1 MYLGDEMKVYW
12 DLLFLLNFAFDFIL
26 LLAVSLVLR
35 RRSKIKRLFLGA
47 FLGALS
53 IFLLFISINS
63 IELFIIKFL
72 VSVIMCLVSFSF
84 KDLRYFIRNML
95 YLYMTSIVLG
105 GFLYFLNIEFSYKQ
119 TGLVFYHNGL
129 SINFIVLIILSP
141 IIVFLYVKQ
150 ALMLKN
156 NYSSYYDLNIYFKSG
171 SIVNLTAFLDTGNKL
186 VEPITKKPI
195 ILVSK
200 NMLKDIS
207 MEKTFPVS
215 YNSLNNSGI
224 INCIIAEC
232 INVVG
237 LGIKKNV
244 IVGISE
250 DKFFIDGVDCILN
263 TKLMEELC

>member
-1 MYLGDEMKVYW
+1 MKVYW

-26 LLAVSLVLR
+26 LLAVSIILR
-35 RRSKIKRLFLGA
+35 RRAKVKRLLLGA
-47 FLGALS
+47 FVGALS

-72 VSVIMCLVSFSF
+72 VSVIMCLISFSF
-84 KDLRYFIRNML
+84 KDFKYFIRNMM

-105 GFLYFLNIEFSYKQ
+105 GFLYLLNIEFSYKQ

-129 SINFIVLIILSP
+129 SINFIVLIIISP
-141 IIVFLYVKQ
+141 IIIFLYIRQ

-156 NYSSYYDLNIYFKSG
+156 NYSSYYDLNIYFKNG
-171 SIVNLTAFLDTGNKL
+171 KIVNLTAFLDTGNKL

-200 NMLKDIS
+200 NMLKNITL
-207 MEKTFPVS
+207 ENTFPVS
-215 YNSLNNSGI
+215 YNSLNNNGI
-224 INCIIAEC
+224 INCIVAEVV
-232 INVVG
+232 NVVG

-244 IVGISE
+244 IIGISE
-250 DKFFIDGVDCILN
+250 DKFHIDGVDCILN